1 MTQEKD
7 SSAETIR
14 RSAKRMQRAR
24 NKPGESPLRGFGV
37 FGIVGW
43 SIAVP
48 IVAGAFLG
56 HRLNRVAPQDFSW
69 TIALILGGAVV
80 GVVIAWSWLSKES
93 LDQER
98 QDRKSHG
105 NGEDRR

>member
-1 MTQEKD
+1 MNQKKD

-24 NKPGESPLRGFGV
+24 SKPGESPLRGFGV

-48 IVAGAFLG
+48 IVAGALLG
-56 HRLNRVAPQDFSW
+56 HRLNRIAPQDFSW
-69 TIALILGGAVV
+69 TIALILGGATI
-80 GVVIAWSWLSKES
+80 GVIIAWGWLSKES
-93 LDQER
+93 VDQER
-98 QDRKSHG
+98 QNRESQA
-105 NGEDRR
+105 NGEDR

>member
-1 MTQEKD
+1 MNQEKD

-24 NKPGESPLRGFGV
+24 SKPGESPLRGFGV

-48 IVAGAFLG
+48 TVAGAFLG
-56 HRLNRVAPQDFSW
+56 HWLNRIVPQDFSW
-69 TIALILGGAVV
+69 TIALILGGTTV
-80 GVVIAWSWLSKES
+80 GIFIAWGLLSKES
-93 LDQER
+93 VDQER
-98 QDRKSHG
+98 QGRESHA
-105 NGEDRR
+105 NGEDR